1 MGNAFLLIIVGL
13 LLFYIMISDKF
24 YCVEGFMACLGGT
37 FQPGGVSGVGSGAAG
52 VGVPTTVRGVGSI
65 LGTGAEPNRTPGW
78 GAR

>member
-37 FQPGGVSGVGSGAAG
+37 YQPGGVSGVGAASAEMGSGPIIAPRAVSPS
-52 VGVPTTVRGVGSI
+52 VGGI
-65 LGTGAEPNRTPGW
+65 LGIPT
-78 GAR
+78 